1 MERVLG
7 LLLGLRVINII
18 SVSLNGLLD
27 ATQIAGFWSLYRLV
41 D

>member
-1 MERVLG
+1 MEKVLG

-18 SVSLNGLLD
+18 SISLNGLLD
-27 ATQIAGFWSLYRLV
+27 ATQIAGFWSLYWLV